1 MLLETL
7 RRLLGDS
14 IYDWLLQMAQ
24 MLEAL
29 WDSRL
34 FWRLATLL
42 LLIWLLAG
50 FRRRPR

>member
-1 MLLETL
+1 VFLEAL

-14 IYDWLLQMAQ
+14 IYDWTLQMGQ

-42 LLIWLLAG
+42 LLIWLLAR
-50 FRRRPR
+50 FRRRAR